1 MKWIKKPFEEA
12 KEWFSFSDEKAKKIA
27 RTSIKV
33 TNVVKTIFDSP
44 IPNIGA
50 FILKKAIPGEADDIV
65 IDSLL
70 SKAEILLPKLIAE
83 ETIVLG
89 LLEGS
94 SVEEKANYV
103 LSKIKFANDEQK
115 DEFAHKFCIRLV
127 LALSDGKITYG
138 EAVILAEMAYQE
150 LKRNNQL

>member
-1 MKWIKKPFEEA
+1 MIAYPD
-12 KEWFSFSDEKAKKIA
+12 FSLTLLFQ
-27 RTSIKV
+27 
-33 TNVVKTIFDSP
+33 
-44 IPNIGA
+44 G
-50 FILKKAIPGEADDIV
+50 
-65 IDSLL
+65 SLL
-70 SKAEILLPKLIAE
+70 LILPYLYILLPKLIAE